1 MFTFKRLLAAATA
14 AAMLSTTTAAVAAN
28 PAAPLPVAA
37 HTRAGT
43 PLAHDSK
50 LGSDVSTTTLISIGI
65 LAALIVIV
73 LVAVDDNKDSPNSP

>member
-28 PAAPLPVAA
+28 PAAPLSVAA
-37 HTRAGT
+37 NVRTGT
-43 PLAHDSK
+43 PAAHDSK
-50 LGSDVSTTTLISIGI
+50 LGAAVSTTTLISIGV

-73 LVAVDDNKDSPNSP
+73 LVATKDNNDSPRSS